1 MRGGLGFR
9 EGRRPM
15 RMILDPDTAVAH
27 RSRLYGLARTLCGSP
42 HLAEDLTQ
50 EAYVRALSRPRRLR
64 TDDHFPYLAR
74 TLRNVVHDHWRAEQR
89 AKPVVGVGAA
99 RGGDPEVALLA
110 GQVYEAVGA
119 LPRHLRDVVA
129 SVDVAGMTYAQ
140 TAERLRIP
148 QGTVMSRLHRGR
160 SRVANALGT

>member
-1 MRGGLGFR
+1 MRGDLAFR
-9 EGRRPM
+9 EGRPSM
-15 RMILDPDTAVAH
+15 EMTLDPNAAVAY

-50 EAYVRALSRPRRLR
+50 ETYVRALSRPRRLR

-74 TLRNVVHDHWRAEQR
+74 TLRNVVHDHWRAER
-89 AKPVVGVGAA
+89 RPKPLVGVGGA
-99 RGGDPEVALLA
+99 RGSDPETAALA
-110 GQVYEAVGA
+110 GQVYAAVGE

-160 SRVANALGT
+160 ARVADVLGT